1 MIKANS
7 IGHEIA
13 EVLEKNGE
21 MKENELIFDTI
32 FNTISLPPGPI
43 GFAIQ
48 EMAKKGLLSRV
59 DGRVKLSDLGKR
71 ELAQIK
77 RSV

>member
-21 MKENELIFDTI
+21 MKENELIFD
-32 FNTISLPPGPI
+32 TISLPPGPI